1 MEENGFTDQVEL
13 QDTEEAETLEHL
25 EKQIQHTDSLLATVV
40 ESLKH
45 LASKVD
51 ALSSGKGNTKKHAIE
66 RHHLKE
72 SLQKGLEGLKVDE
85 TEAEGANAFIKVGSQ
100 VVPRRNALDA
110 EYIEPIFLEMD
121 EFDFENAP
129 QLSAIVKNE
138 PSAATSGSLV
148 STDERLEQL
157 IEEPEDES
165 SPNDLGEIASMLETS
180 NKKHTRST
188 LQKGTAK
195 ILKDDLDHADKL
207 ASQLE
212 TIIRAKIPRSMDKK
226 KGAAPQSASL
236 LDIGTEDAKQTTP
249 SDIDGVNLPSL
260 ESMRQK
266 FSTILDNEPQY

>member
-40 ESLKH
+40 ESLEH
-45 LASKVD
+45 LASKID
-51 ALSSGKGNTKKHAIE
+51 ALSSGKRDPKKHAVE
-66 RHHLKE
+66 
-72 SLQKGLEGLKVDE
+72 LEGLKVDE
-85 TEAEGANAFIKVGSQ
+85 TEAEGANAFIEVGSQ

-236 LDIGTEDAKQTTP
+236 LDIGTEDVKQTTP